1 MSTLLRQDI
10 LSADELKETEIFIIF
25 LLLPILPDTLVSD
38 INILNLLS
46 DCKEG
51 LNIKARVELS
61 CNSLIGS
68 PMLIGFFHPEIV
80 LPARKLENKELS
92 CDEKLI
98 SDLTRKQGVNM
109 EIP

>member
-1 MSTLLRQDI
+1 MKNLVSTLLHQDI
-10 LSADELKETEIFIIF
+10 PSADELKEIEIFIIF

-38 INILNLLS
+38 IINILNLLS

-68 PMLIGFFHPEIV
+68 P
-80 LPARKLENKELS
+80 
-92 CDEKLI
+92 C
-98 SDLTRKQGVNM
+98 
-109 EIP
+109 